1 MSMLAIYKYINP
13 IQDEPFRG
21 SLRVRGEGA
30 AKRPPFHKI
39 CHTYPTMMKLGELI
53 PYLKKIQKIYKLLD
67 TPFEFY

>member
-1 MSMLAIYKYINP
+1 MLAICKYINP

-21 SLRVRGEGA
+21 FLLMRGEGT

-53 PYLKKIQKIYKLLD
+53 PYLKKIQKIYKLRD